1 MGGFFPPLLGTIMA
15 KFFGFEVTRAKKQ
28 LKTFA
33 PPENDDGALGVA
45 AGGAFGQYID
55 MDGSIKNEVELINK
69 YREMSI
75 HPECDMAIDAIV
87 NEAIVVSEEKEN
99 AVNLDLNELG
109 APDNVKKKIHEAW
122 DKIVQA
128 LDFNKKGYEI
138 FRKWYIDGRL
148 YYHIIIDEE
157 RKKRGIQELR
167 YVDPRKIRKVREVQ
181 KVRSEKANSAELV
194 KKVEEFFVYNE
205 KATRP
210 DSTVQEGIKVMPD
223 AVAHV
228 TRGQFDYKK
237 MNTLGYLHKAVK
249 PLNQLTMMEDALVIY
264 RISRAPERRIFY
276 IDVGNLPKAKAEQYL
291 RETMSQ
297 YRNKLVYN
305 AETGEIKDER
315 KHMSMLEDFWLPR
328 REGGRGTEI
337 TTLQG
342 GQNLGEMEDVLY
354 FQVKLYKALNV
365 PSSRLDEQSS
375 GFSLGR
381 ESEISRDEMKFSKFI
396 DRLRNKFTEFFDQ
409 LLKAQLILM
418 GIIKE
423 EDWEKIQ
430 HEIQYEWA
438 EDSYYREQK
447 TAEILQMR
455 MELLSTVAEYAG
467 RYFSMEYIKKNIL
480 QMTDKEIRQMQKQID
495 AEVNDEK
502 LAPEATIEW
511 GAMGATGGE
520 PKEGEGEPPPEG
532 EPPQPE
538 MQPSNGNGNGQQP
551 PRAEENQL
559 LTNEKQ
565 FDINKIQRL
574 LNQGADNGS

>member
-1 MGGFFPPLLGTIMA
+1 MGGLFPPLLGAIMA
-15 KFFGFEVTRAKKQ
+15 KFFGFEITKAKKQ

-33 PPENDDGALGVA
+33 PPENDDGALGIA

-55 MDGSIKNEVELINK
+55 MDGSIKNEIELINK

-87 NEAIVVSEEKEN
+87 NEAIVVSDEKEN

-109 APDNVKKKIHEAW
+109 APDTVKKKIHEAW
-122 DKIVQA
+122 DKIIQN

-148 YYHIIIDEE
+148 YYHIVIDEE

-167 YVDPRKIRKVREVQ
+167 YIDPRKIRKVRETV
-181 KVRSEKANSAELV
+181 KTKADNGVDIV

-205 KATRP
+205 KLTRP
-210 DSTVQEGIKVMPD
+210 DSTTQEGVKVNPD
-223 AVAHV
+223 AIAHV
-228 TRGQFDYKK
+228 TSGQFDYKK
-237 MNTLGYLHKAVK
+237 MNTLGYLHKAIK

-291 RETMSQ
+291 RDTMSQ

-305 AETGEIKDER
+305 ADTGEIKDER

-342 GQNLGEMEDVLY
+342 GQNLGEMEDVVY
-354 FQVKLYKALNV
+354 FQVKLYKSLNV

-396 DRLRNKFTEFFDQ
+396 DRLRNKFSEFFDQ

-418 GIIKE
+418 GIIKPNE
-423 EDWEKIQ
+423 WDKIK

-467 RYFSMEYIKKNIL
+467 RYFSMDYIKKHIL
-480 QMTDKEIRQMQKQID
+480 QMTDKEIRQMKKEID
-495 AEVNDEK
+495 AEVDGGT
-502 LAPEATIEW
+502 LAKDATIEW
-511 GAMGATGGE
+511 GAMGGGGASPE
-520 PKEGEGEPPPEG
+520 EGGVKPPAQGTPN
-532 EPPQPE
+532 PMPNP
-538 MQPSNGNGNGQQP
+538 MPNPSPNGNNQQP
-551 PRAEENQL
+551 PNE
-559 LTNEKQ
+559 EKQ
-565 FDINKIQRL
+565 FLKSENELNINRIQDL
-574 LNQGADNGS
+574 LKGATINGS

>member
-1 MGGFFPPLLGTIMA
+1 MA
-15 KFFGFEVTRAKKQ
+15 KFFGFEVTKAKKQ

-55 MDGSIKNEVELINK
+55 MEGSIKNEVELINK

-87 NEAIVVSEEKEN
+87 NEAIVVSDEKEN
-99 AVNLDLNELG
+99 ALNLDLNELG
-109 APDNVKKKIHEAW
+109 APDAVKNKIHDAW
-122 DKIVQA
+122 DKIIQT
-128 LDFNKKGYEI
+128 LDFNNKGYDI

-167 YVDPRKIRKVREVQ
+167 YIDPRKIRKVREVQ
-181 KVRSEKANSAELV
+181 KERSNNSNGAELI
-194 KKVEEFFVYNE
+194 KNVEEFYVYNE
-205 KATRP
+205 KAAKP
-210 DSTVQEGIKVMPD
+210 DSTVQEGIKVLPD
-223 AVAHV
+223 AIAHV
-228 TRGQFDYKK
+228 TSGQFDYKK
-237 MNTLGYLHKAVK
+237 MNTLGYLHKAIK
-249 PLNQLTMMEDALVIY
+249 SLNQLTMMEDALVIY

-291 RETMSQ
+291 RDTMSQ

-342 GQNLGEMEDVLY
+342 GQNLGEMDDVIY

-409 LLKAQLILM
+409 LLKAQLVLM
-418 GIIKE
+418 GIIKI
-423 EDWEKIQ
+423 EDWDKIK

-447 TAEILQMR
+447 TAEILTMR

-480 QMTDKEIRQMQKQID
+480 QMTDKEIRALKKQID
-495 AEVNDEK
+495 AEVDGGT
-502 LAPEATIEW
+502 LAKDATIEW
-511 GAMGATGGE
+511 GAMGGG
-520 PKEGEGEPPPEG
+520 PPE
-532 EPPQPE
+532 EEEVPPAPAPALAPVPAQPA
-538 MQPSNGNGNGQQP
+538 SGNGQQP
-551 PRAEENQL
+551 PKSEEKEL
-559 LTNEKQ
+559 LTGEKQ
-565 FDINKIQRL
+565 FDINNIQRL
-574 LNQGADNGS
+574 LNQGDSNGS

>member
-1 MGGFFPPLLGTIMA
+1 MA
-15 KFFGFEVTRAKKQ
+15 NFFGFEVTKAKKQ

-55 MDGSIKNEVELINK
+55 MEGSIKNEVELINK

-87 NEAIVVSEEKEN
+87 NEAIVVSAEKEN
-99 AVNLDLNELG
+99 ALNLDLNELG
-109 APDNVKKKIHEAW
+109 APDSIKNKIHEAW
-122 DKIVQA
+122 DKIIQT
-128 LDFNKKGYEI
+128 LDFNNKGYDI

-167 YVDPRKIRKVREVQ
+167 YIDPRKIRKVREVQ
-181 KVRSEKANSAELV
+181 KERSSNANGAELI
-194 KKVEEFFVYNE
+194 KNVEEFYVYNE

-210 DSTVQEGIKVMPD
+210 DSTVQEGIKVLPD
-223 AVAHV
+223 AIAHV
-228 TRGQFDYKK
+228 TSGQFDYKK
-237 MNTLGYLHKAVK
+237 MNTLGYLHKAIK
-249 PLNQLTMMEDALVIY
+249 SLNQLTMMEDALVIY

-291 RETMSQ
+291 RDTMSQ

-342 GQNLGEMEDVLY
+342 GQNLGEMDDVIY
-354 FQVKLYKALNV
+354 FQVKLYKSLNV

-409 LLKAQLILM
+409 LLKAQLVLM
-418 GIIKE
+418 GIIKI
-423 EDWEKIQ
+423 EDWDKIK

-447 TAEILQMR
+447 TAEILTMR

-480 QMTDKEIRQMQKQID
+480 QMTDKEIRTLKKQID
-495 AEVNDEK
+495 AEVDGGT
-502 LAPEATIEW
+502 LAKDATIEW
-511 GAMGATGGE
+511 GAMGASPPE
-520 PKEGEGEPPPEG
+520 EEVPPEG
-532 EPPQPE
+532 EKIPPAPAQPAI
-538 MQPSNGNGNGQQP
+538 PPASGNGQQP
-551 PRAEENQL
+551 PKSEENQL
-559 LTNEKQ
+559 LTGEKQ

-574 LNQGADNGS
+574 LNQGASDGS

>member
-1 MGGFFPPLLGTIMA
+1 MA

-87 NEAIVVSEEKEN
+87 NEAIVVSDEKEN
-99 AVNLDLNELG
+99 ALNLDLNELG
-109 APDNVKKKIHEAW
+109 APDAVKNKIHDAW
-122 DKIVQA
+122 DKIIQT
-128 LDFNKKGYEI
+128 LDFNNKGYDI

-167 YVDPRKIRKVREVQ
+167 YIDPRKIRKVREVQ
-181 KVRSEKANSAELV
+181 KERSNNSNGAELI
-194 KKVEEFFVYNE
+194 KNVEEFYVYNE
-205 KATRP
+205 KAAKP

-223 AVAHV
+223 AIAHV
-228 TRGQFDYKK
+228 TSGQFDYKK

-249 PLNQLTMMEDALVIY
+249 PLNQLTKMEDALVIY
-264 RISRAPERRIFY
+264 RISRAPERRTFY

-291 RETMSQ
+291 RDTMSQ

-342 GQNLGEMEDVLY
+342 GQNLGEMDDVIY

-409 LLKAQLILM
+409 LLKAQLVLM
-418 GIIKE
+418 GIIKI
-423 EDWEKIQ
+423 EDWDKIK

-447 TAEILQMR
+447 TAEILTMR

-480 QMTDKEIRQMQKQID
+480 QMTDKEIRALKKQID
-495 AEVNDEK
+495 AEVDGGT
-502 LAPEATIEW
+502 LAKDATIEW
-511 GAMGATGGE
+511 GAMGGG
-520 PKEGEGEPPPEG
+520 PPE
-532 EPPQPE
+532 EEEEVPPAPAPALAPVPAQPA
-538 MQPSNGNGNGQQP
+538 SGNGQQP
-551 PRAEENQL
+551 PKSEEKEL
-559 LTNEKQ
+559 LTGEKQ
-565 FDINKIQRL
+565 FDINNIQRL
-574 LNQGADNGS
+574 LNQGDSNGS